1 MGIPRRVKRQSG
13 RFALVDGIPF
23 ELPVNSDRTSA
34 LMAAFE
40 IDAAKAAALLPGNEL
55 HPARLWR
62 RAVLLITVINYE
74 LTDIGK
80 YIEFSIGIACTRGS
94 RPAPPLLPFP
104 LRRAF
109 GFGQY
114 VLDLPVS
121 TEISVKGGKGIW
133 GMPKHQASLDFVVSD
148 DAVSSQYDKDGSFVL
163 RITIDRPQRLRLP
176 LSIAAANYCQ
186 FRGLL
191 MKSYVYMRGRAAF
204 ALGPSAA
211 GTLELGDH
219 PNARRLVGLQIAPKP
234 LFTAFFPSSTG
245 VLDDHFESWFVSS
258 ERPPESPPEGFE
270 SVIGLGLGQDW
281 PEPPKRL

>member
-1 MGIPRRVKRQSG
+1 RTRAATCSRRCWTSSSAEPVIPRRVKQQSG
-13 RFALVDGIPF
+13 RHALVDGIPF
-23 ELPVNSDRTSA
+23 VLPVNSDRTSA

-133 GMPKHQASLDFVVSD
+133 GMPKHQANLDFID
-148 DAVSSQYDKDGSFVL
+148 DGKRISSQYEKDGKFAFRVEVEKPGKTWIPL
-163 RITIDRPQRLRLP
+163 RTGGI
-176 LSIAAANYCQ
+176 NYAK
-186 FRGLL
+186 FR
-191 MKSYVYMRGRAAF
+191 
-204 ALGPSAA
+204 
-211 GTLELGDH
+211 
-219 PNARRLVGLQIAPKP
+219 N
-234 LFTAFFPSSTG
+234 
-245 VLDDHFESWFVSS
+245 
-258 ERPPESPPEGFE
+258 
-270 SVIGLGLGQDW
+270 
-281 PEPPKRL
+281 

>member
-1 MGIPRRVKRQSG
+1 VGLPRRLKRQSG

-23 ELPVNSDRTSA
+23 ELPVNSERTSA
-34 LMAAFE
+34 LMAAFA
-40 IDAAKAAALLPGNEL
+40 IDTAKAQALLPGNEL
-55 HPARLWR
+55 HAARLWG
-62 RAVLLITVINYE
+62 RAVLLITVIDYE

-80 YIEFSIGIACTRGS
+80 YIEFSIGIACTRGGG
-94 RPAPPLLPFP
+94 PAPRFLPFLLQRP
-104 LRRAF
+104 F

-148 DAVSSQYDKDGSFVL
+148 REVSSQYEKDGSFVL
-163 RITIDRPQRLRLP
+163 RIEIDRPRRLRFP

-191 MKSYVYMRGRAAF
+191 MKSYVYMRGKAHVAVGPT
-204 ALGPSAA
+204 AGGKLVLGEDPR
-211 GTLELGDH
+211 
-219 PNARRLVGLQIAPKP
+219 ARRLAELEISPKP

-258 ERPPESPPEGFE
+258 ERPPESQPEGFE

-281 PEPPKRL
+281 PEPPKRG